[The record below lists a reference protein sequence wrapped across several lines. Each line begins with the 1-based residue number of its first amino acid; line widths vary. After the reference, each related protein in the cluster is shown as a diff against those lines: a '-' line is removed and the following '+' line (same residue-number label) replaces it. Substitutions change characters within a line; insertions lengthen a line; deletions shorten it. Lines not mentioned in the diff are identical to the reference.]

1 MPVRPARPPAA
12 PVVLPPNIMNSFRA
26 VVITGQGWLLPP
38 GVELRQFHP
47 QAAAPE
53 EFAPQRL
60 RDFAA
65 GDYVRDPKVLRA
77 MNRLFQIAA
86 AAGVLAMH
94 DAGFQQA
101 RDLTSAGHDPARC
114 GTAVAMSEISPL
126 TQNLLDAVIAASP
139 DGRFDLAAFGEI
151 ARHQLHP
158 FRRLTMLPNM
168 AAAHISLLF
177 GLQGPSY
184 TLDSGITA
192 GMQAILEAYWAIADH
207 KADLMVCE
215 AADSPENAL
224 RKAATLEVAG
234 ALVLEAET
242 SAQARQVR
250 ILARVR
256 AQPEY
261 PSANTAARSSAA
273 PAAGSLLAVLAGL
286 RDLSLD
292 QPQSLP
298 GLELFPPAPPAE
310 IVPRQSSRE
319 GRI

>member
-1 MPVRPARPPAA
+1 M
-12 PVVLPPNIMNSFRA
+12 MNSFRA

-38 GVELRQFHP
+38 WVELRQFHP
-47 QAAAPE
+47 QATAPAAE
-53 EFAPQRL
+53 SAPWRL

-77 MNRLFQIAA
+77 MNRLFQVAA
-86 AAGVLAMH
+86 AAAVLAMR
-94 DAGFQQA
+94 DAGFQHA
-101 RDLTSAGHDPARC
+101 RDLTGAGHDPARC

-126 TQNLLDAVIAASP
+126 TQNLLDAIIAASP
-139 DGRFDLAAFGEI
+139 GGHFDLAAFGEI

-184 TLDSGITA
+184 TLDSGVTA
-192 GMQAILEAYWAIADH
+192 GMQAIREAYWAIAGD

-224 RKAATLEVAG
+224 RRDATLEAAG

-242 SAQARQVR
+242 SALARQAR

-256 AQPEY
+256 AQPEFRCEL
-261 PSANTAARSSAA
+261 SAARASAA

-286 RDLSLD
+286 RDLASD

-298 GLELFPPAPPAE
+298 GLELFPPTPPAE
-310 IVPRQSSRE
+310 SVSNFTPQE
-319 GRI
+319 GRV

>member
-1 MPVRPARPPAA
+1 MKTFRP
-12 PVVLPPNIMNSFRA
+12 

-47 QAAAPE
+47 QATAPAA
-53 EFAPQRL
+53 EFAPARL

-77 MNRLFQIAA
+77 MNRLFQVAA
-86 AAGVLAMH
+86 AAAVLAMR
-94 DAGFQQA
+94 DAGFQLA
-101 RDLTSAGHDPARC
+101 RDLTGAGHDPARC

-126 TQNLLDAVIAASP
+126 TQNLLDAVIACSP
-139 DGRFDLAAFGEI
+139 GGRFDLAAFGEI

-192 GMQAILEAYWAIADH
+192 GMQAIREAYWAIAGD

-224 RKAATLEVAG
+224 RRAATQEAAG
-234 ALVLEAET
+234 ALVLEAEA
-242 SAQARQVR
+242 SAQARQAR

-261 PSANTAARSSAA
+261 PCTAPVSGSCAA
-273 PAAGSLLAVLAGL
+273 PAAGSLLAVLASLCEIGL
-286 RDLSLD
+286 DP
-292 QPQSLP
+292 PQSLP
-298 GLELFPPAPPAE
+298 GLELFPPASTAE
-310 IVPRQSSRE
+310 TVSSLTPRE
-319 GRI
+319 GRA